1 MTRLLIMMAVAL
13 FFAAFIDARDRT
25 DIRLWNERKEIRTT
39 LLLGVALA
47 LFCGIRVWGND
58 TVTYLQIYD
67 QIPRLSALRV
77 EDLPS
82 VAEGIGFYFLTSLLK
97 TLHFTPQDYLMFY
110 AFITAI
116 PYTLFVHRYSGSM
129 KMGVFLMFATGMY
142 TFSMAA
148 IKQCVATGICLMA
161 LPLAL
166 ERRWG
171 RYFLMMLL
179 AGSFHPY
186 SVIYLLVPFMM
197 FKPWTIR
204 TLICVILSLIAGFY
218 LDSLIGTVL
227 DITALMGASYND
239 DSFTGA
245 GINVFRV
252 AVAFV
257 PLLMASIYGRP
268 LFRRSTEEEDL
279 MFNLAMLNALI
290 MFVGLFGTANY
301 FARLANYFLPA
312 QVITLPWLLNKTSPV
327 DRAWLKPACI
337 VGYMG
342 YFYYEYGILHPF
354 DLEYSQISLFD
365 YLTDLF
371 GRIL

>member
-25 DIRLWNERKEIRTT
+25 DIRLWKERKEIRTT

-97 TLHFTPQDYLMFY
+97 TLHFTSQDYLMFY

-179 AGSFHPY
+179 AAMFHPY

-245 GINVFRV
+245 GVNVFRV

-257 PLLMASIYGRP
+257 PLLLASIYGRP

-337 VGYMG
+337 IGYMG

-354 DLEYSQISLFD
+354 DAEYAQISLFD